1 MVFSPHFDSKLKKQ
15 ELMRKGGVFLEFAEF
30 VGLHL
35 RYHSRKNGEY
45 LHR

>member
-1 MVFSPHFDSKLKKQ
+1 MHF
-15 ELMRKGGVFLEFAEF
+15 GVVLEVAEF
-30 VGLHL
+30 VALHL